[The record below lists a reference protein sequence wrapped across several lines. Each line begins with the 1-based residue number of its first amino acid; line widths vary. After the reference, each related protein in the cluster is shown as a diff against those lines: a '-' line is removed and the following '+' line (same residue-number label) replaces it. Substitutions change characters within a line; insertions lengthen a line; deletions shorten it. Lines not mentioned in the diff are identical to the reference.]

1 MSVDIGELWVLPAE
15 YEVFV
20 SSEVGVSRS
29 LSSDFKTSA
38 ASSDFLCMPSSQGA
52 TDSSS
57 LADLMI
63 VSGLLPNR
71 VLALENSDPKI
82 YTQIDTQQM
91 NGMRISRIEQNS
103 PFSL

>member
-1 MSVDIGELWVLPAE
+1 MLAMYKSKLDIRRDIENDDIGELWVLPAE

-57 LADLMI
+57 LADLII
-63 VSGLLPNR
+63 VSDC
-71 VLALENSDPKI
+71 VWLERYLYSI
-82 YTQIDTQQM
+82 
-91 NGMRISRIEQNS
+91 
-103 PFSL
+103 